1 MQSLAHPVQA
11 SVAGVTG
18 RGRECLR
25 PFRAQPVAAAPFAV
39 RRSAAR
45 RSLVISNGVGDVA
58 KYLSEAASSIFKTD
72 DSNVP
77 WSGSG
82 TPFSGRITHHE
93 EVSRLR
99 KVYELVK
106 EARQQVEGCTNP
118 SAANYNPSATS
129 DDGTCTFVVP
139 ESDKELSGD
148 LYTYVT
154 SSLSSLWGSNFEQQS
169 DKDKRAD
176 FSKLGLTGY
185 SGDKVISQRDIQ
197 RLLSYEKVV
206 KKALDQAEQDVE
218 SK

>member
-1 MQSLAHPVQA
+1 MQSLAHQ
-11 SVAGVTG
+11 SHLAGVTG
-18 RGRECLR
+18 RSRECIR
-25 PFRAQPVAAAPFAV
+25 PFRGQPVPVHPYQIRRVAAP
-39 RRSAAR
+39 

-58 KYLSEAASSIFKTD
+58 KYLSEAASSIFKTS
-72 DSNVP
+72 DSSVP
-77 WSGSG
+77 WEGSGS
-82 TPFSGRITHHE
+82 PFSGRITHHD
-93 EVSRLR
+93 EVSRLK

-154 SSLSSLWGSNFEQQS
+154 SSLSSLWGSNFEQGS
-169 DKDKRAD
+169 DKEKRAD

-206 KKALDQAEQDVE
+206 KKALDQAEADV
-218 SK
+218 KKG